1 MRPLQP
7 IPDKNLD
14 PAGTTTMMANDH
26 RRFAVVGKL
35 GHFMAAALLGL
46 LAVSGS
52 AEARSAGESQRP
64 AATPAGSNR
73 CPGERELNDVK
84 RQARD
89 ELDRLEKA
97 LGMSK
102 DALTKERADSE
113 KFRKDKLDLERV
125 VTELKQRI
133 GQLEKDSAY

>member
-64 AATPAGSNR
+64 AATPAGPNR
-73 CPGERELNDVK
+73 CPGGRALNGAK
-84 RQARD
+84 RQ
-89 ELDRLEKA
+89 
-97 LGMSK
+97 G
-102 DALTKERADSE
+102 RAG
-113 KFRKDKLDLERV
+113 LPRV
-125 VTELKQRI
+125 GTGVGEGK
-133 GQLEKDSAY
+133 GAPP